1 MDKRAPHSIRWNCS
15 LPVLGKKYWNTEQS
29 HGIFCMSN
37 GLRRKF
43 SSAVFRSLLMQW
55 SIITLHMFF
64 FFHIKICPAATPLI
78 NYISTV
84 VICTCSI
91 CGSEILFKQFWGIW
105 SSTWT
110 LKGRLPLYGYKYW
123 HCHKKFYSST
133 SPESKHQSKL
143 AIYIWGR
150 KSEKYKDMILELRL

>member
-1 MDKRAPHSIRWNCS
+1 MKYRTISWN
-15 LPVLGKKYWNTEQS
+15 LLYVKWTEKKVQ
-29 HGIFCMSN
+29 
-37 GLRRKF
+37 F
-43 SSAVFRSLLMQW
+43 SSVSVSSNAVKYHNSPYV
-55 SIITLHMFF
+55 F